1 MTELPRWTY
10 SGAVLATGNL
20 ALLESELHTG
30 RVAAAEL
37 GYVGEPE
44 TIDVA
49 DAMVVAE
56 GGELLSAAEVADTGQ
71 EFVPTHTQFVMTW
84 AAQS

>member
-10 SGAVLATGNL
+10 SGAVRATGNL

-30 RVAAAEL
+30 RVAASEL
-37 GYVGEPE
+37 GYVSEPE
-44 TIDVA
+44 SIDVT
-49 DAMVVAE
+49 DAMLVEE
-56 GGELLSAAEVADTGQ
+56 GGELLSAAEAADTGV